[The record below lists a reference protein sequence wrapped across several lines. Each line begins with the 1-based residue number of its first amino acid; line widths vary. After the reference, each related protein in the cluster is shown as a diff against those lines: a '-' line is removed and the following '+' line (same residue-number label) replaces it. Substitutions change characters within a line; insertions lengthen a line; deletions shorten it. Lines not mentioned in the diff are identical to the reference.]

1 MKKNNIITALIF
13 LQSIVLYSQN
23 NYMDN
28 IAEKSCEC
36 VSEITE
42 SKNLLGTEFGLCMIN
57 EATKY
62 KDELL
67 QDHNINMD
75 NIDVDGEELG
85 RIIALEM
92 FTKCPEQ
99 MKRIAI
105 ASSEN
110 ESEEKESYLSIE
122 GNIKSVI
129 KNEFIIF
136 SLITS
141 DNKTIKFY
149 WLTFIQSDNDL
160 QNEYKSFEGKN
171 VIIEYSNI
179 ELYDHKMSEYRNY
192 NLIES
197 LNIVD

>member
-1 MKKNNIITALIF
+1 MKKNNLITALIF
-13 LQSIVLYSQN
+13 LQSIVIYSQN

-28 IAEKSCEC
+28 ISEKSCEC
-36 VSEITE
+36 ISQITE
-42 SKNLLGTEFGLCMIN
+42 GKNLLGTELGLCIIN

-67 QDHNINMD
+67 RDHNINMD
-75 NIDVDGEELG
+75 NIDVEGEVLG
-85 RIIALEM
+85 KIIALEM

-105 ASSEN
+105 ANDDNNSEK
-110 ESEEKESYLSIE
+110 KESYLSIE
-122 GNIKSVI
+122 GNIKSVF

-141 DNKTIKFY
+141 DNKTSKFY

-179 ELYDHKMSEYRNY
+179 ELFDHNLNEYRNY

-197 LNIVD
+197 LNILN